1 MKNFLQK
8 IKESAITNW
17 KKLNHFSIERALLL
31 KKYLGN
37 RLNPYAPILKNHLE
51 NFKKRAGERIYFVL
65 NQPILKRL
73 YLKRVAL
80 IQNIKNNLFIQKVVN
95 QFIIFKNAFLNH
107 RFFKKIKSSLTNPK
121 IQIAIIVTLLA
132 FWFCL
137 PQPFF
142 DDPTSMV
149 LEDKEGN
156 LMGARIA
163 NDGQWRFPPSDTVPE
178 KFSKCII
185 EFEDRYFH
193 WHLGVN
199 PGAFGR
205 AVFQNLR
212 NTRVVSGGSTLTMQ
226 TIRMARKQKNRN
238 ILSKMVE
245 AIQATRLELT
255 HKKRTILAYYASNA
269 PFGGNVVGIEAAA
282 WRYFGKSPNLLSW
295 GEAATLAVLPNAPA
309 LIHPGRNR
317 EALLAKRN
325 RLLNRMI
332 QSGILDNMTG
342 DLAKSEPLPDQP
354 LPLPQIAPHLLDRAF
369 LENIFKKNV
378 LSRVRT
384 TIDVNLQQKVTNV
397 LKLKHADL
405 SEKGIHNL
413 AVLVLDTET
422 GNVLAYCG
430 NAPNAGVA
438 HNESVD
444 IIKASRS
451 TGSVLKPLL
460 YAFAQQEG
468 EILPN
473 SLLIDVPTDIGGFHP
488 ENFHETYDGVIAA
501 RRALARSL
509 NIPYVRLLHQYGL
522 EKFYGNLKR
531 LGISTFN
538 QPPAHYGLTLV
549 VGGAEGTLWELTGVY
564 ASMARMTTHWYPYEG
579 KYSADDWHK
588 PNYLLKNSPIFKT
601 PKSKLLKYAP
611 ILRSSAA
618 WLALNAMSEV
628 ERPDGQGNW
637 ELFEGSQQISWKT
650 GTSFGFRDAWAIGV
664 TPRYAIGVWV
674 GNANGEGRPG
684 LTGIEKAAPILFDI
698 FNLLPTSERFDPP
711 YDDMVQLSVCKKSG
725 FRATELCEL
734 DTVWAA
740 KGGEKVVPCPY
751 HTTIHLDTTGQ
762 FQVSDDCEQPQNM
775 KHQPWF
781 VLPALEEYYHKTR
794 NPSYQVVPSYRKDC
808 AAAAAKSNP
817 VQLIYPKSATKI
829 YLPIDFNGKLGSVI
843 FKAAHRMPQ
852 TAVYWHLDDE
862 FVGTTKRFHELAM
875 TPPTGRHRLTLV
887 DEAGNRVGQ
896 DFEVIGKNN

>member
-1 MKNFLQK
+1 MKIFFKTIQESIQKHFQSGLLQLK
-8 IKESAITNW
+8 PLW
-17 KKLNHFSIERALLL
+17 KQIGLERIV
-31 KKYLGN
+31 
-37 RLNPYAPILKNHLE
+37 PIL
-51 NFKKRAGERIYFVL
+51 
-65 NQPILKRL
+65 QPRLKHFQHQGQQHMIWLRNTFL
-73 YLKRVAL
+73 IKLLSSKLIAL
-80 IQNIKNNLFIQKVVN
+80 VHNIKNNLFIQKIIN
-95 QFIIFKNAFLNH
+95 QLFVFKSKIIQH
-107 RFFKKIKSSLTNPK
+107 RFFQKAKPIVSNPMV
-121 IQIAIIVTLLA
+121 QIASIMAISA
-132 FWFCL
+132 YCFCL
-137 PQPFF
+137 PKPFF
-142 DDPTSMV
+142 ADPTSMV
-149 LEDKEGN
+149 LEDKEGI

-163 NDGQWRFPPSDTVPE
+163 QDGQWRFPPSDTVPE

-193 WHLGVN
+193 WHWGIN
-199 PGAFGR
+199 PAAFGR
-205 AVFQNLR
+205 AVFQNVR

-238 ILSKMVE
+238 FLSKILE
-245 AIQATRLELT
+245 AIQASRLEWT
-255 HKKRTILAYYASNA
+255 HRKKTILALYASNA
-269 PFGGNVVGIEAAA
+269 PFGGNVVGIEAAS

-317 EALLAKRN
+317 ASLLAKRN
-325 RLLNRMI
+325 RLIDRLI
-332 QSGILDNMTG
+332 QNKIIDDMTG
-342 DLAKSEPLPDQP
+342 DLAKAEPLPEQP

-378 LSRVRT
+378 LSKVRT
-384 TIDVNLQQKVTNV
+384 TIDATLQQKVTNV

-405 SEKGIHNL
+405 SEKGIHNI
-413 AVLVLDTET
+413 AALVLDTET

-430 NAPNAGVA
+430 NAPNAGA
-438 HNESVD
+438 EHNESVD
-444 IIKASRS
+444 VIKATRS

-538 QPPAHYGLTLV
+538 KPPAHYGLTLV

-564 ASMARMTTHWYPYEG
+564 ASLARSVSHWYPYEG
-579 KYSADDWHK
+579 KYDASDWHH
-588 PNYLLKNSPIFKT
+588 PNYLFKNIPASKT
-601 PKSKLLKYAP
+601 PKSRLLKQAP
-611 ILRSSAA
+611 LLRSSAA

-674 GNANGEGRPG
+674 GNADGEGRPG

-698 FNLLPTSERFDPP
+698 FNLLPTAERFDPP

-725 FRATELCEL
+725 YRATELCEL
-734 DTVWAA
+734 DTIWAA
-740 KGGEKVVPCPY
+740 KGGERVAACPY

-762 FQVSDDCEQPQNM
+762 FQVSDDCEPPQNM
-775 KHQPWF
+775 KHTPWF

-794 NPSYQVVPSYRKDC
+794 NPSYQIVPPHRKDC
-808 AAAAAKSNP
+808 AAAAAKSSP

-843 FKAAHRMPQ
+843 FKAAHRMPEA
-852 TAVYWHLDDE
+852 AVYWHLDDE

-875 TPPTGRHRLTLV
+875 TPPIGRHRLTLV
-887 DEAGNRVGQ
+887 DEAGNRCGQ
-896 DFEVIGKNN
+896 DFEVLGKNN